1 MVSIDKLVKI
11 YNNFGDRE
19 KLSPLGSADEE
30 LMCNSKL
37 TPKQVNWLERF
48 IIVWDYTTNLDV
60 QLNKLSRI
68 IATERTKR
76 SKNGKNKLD

>member
-11 YNNFGDRE
+11 YNNFGDKE

-68 IATERTKR
+68 IATERTK
-76 SKNGKNKLD
+76 K

>member
-11 YNNFGDRE
+11 YNNFGDKE

-68 IATERTKR
+68 IATERAK
-76 SKNGKNKLD
+76 KE

>member
-1 MVSIDKLVKI
+1 MVSIDTLVNI

-30 LMCNSKL
+30 IMWNNKL

-48 IIVWDYTTNLDV
+48 IVVWDYTTNLDV

-68 IATERTKR
+68 IATER
-76 SKNGKNKLD
+76 NKCQK

>member
-11 YNNFGDRE
+11 YINFGDRE

-30 LMCNSKL
+30 LMWNSKL

-48 IIVWDYTTNLDV
+48 IIVWDYATNLDV
-60 QLNKLSRI
+60 QLCKRKLI
-68 IATERTKR
+68 KAKLKR
-76 SKNGKNKLD
+76 SKNDKS

>member
-1 MVSIDKLVKI
+1 MVSIDTLVKI

-30 LMCNSKL
+30 LMWNSKL

-48 IIVWDYTTNLDV
+48 IIVWDYATNLDV
-60 QLNKLSRI
+60 QLCKRKLI
-68 IATERTKR
+68 MAKLKR
-76 SKNGKNKLD
+76 SNNGKNKKTT